1 MRCLLR
7 LVRKI
12 ANLYDG
18 MGFVCFAY
26 SSPLSI
32 LRRDKF
38 DEFLELAFSDKPQTL
53 YHYASER
60 AALFDYLRSECG
72 LQRRLF

>member
-1 MRCLLR
+1 MRRLFR
-7 LVRKI
+7 LVRKL

-18 MGFVCFAY
+18 MEFVRFAY
-26 SSPLSI
+26 SSPVSI
-32 LRRDKF
+32 LRGDKF
-38 DEFLELAFSDKPQTL
+38 GQFLELVFSDKPQTL

-60 AALFDYLRSECG
+60 AALFVYLRSECG